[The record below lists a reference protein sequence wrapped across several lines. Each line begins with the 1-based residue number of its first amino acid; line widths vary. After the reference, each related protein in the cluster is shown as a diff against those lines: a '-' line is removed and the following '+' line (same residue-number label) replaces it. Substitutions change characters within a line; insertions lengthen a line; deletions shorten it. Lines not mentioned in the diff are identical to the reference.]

1 MLCFIFG
8 FVIFDMDL
16 ANATVVPETMLNWG
30 LHNAN
35 IFEAQKLVADCSSVA
50 VGVLD
55 TGVEIENE
63 FLKYANVLES
73 TYKSNLDKKSFIFS
87 ISLTFKPK

>member
-1 MLCFIFG
+1 LCFIFG

-35 IFEAQKLVADCSSVA
+35 IFEAQKLVADYSSVA

-55 TGVEIENE
+55 TRINGEHNY
-63 FLKYANVLES
+63 LKDNMDRTNKVHICYVG
-73 TYKSNLDKKSFIFS
+73 
-87 ISLTFKPK
+87 